1 MYFNTFFGYL
11 VTQVAQILE
20 DYGFEVTRD
29 TMMFHITTDNV
40 PEVIQQ
46 LYQEDRFSSDEKG
59 NINVL
64 VLREGEEPD
73 MNTMQFMKP
82 LQQWFQLVNATDLV
96 NVIEENQ
103 VLVQFQPIVSL
114 AERQVYGY
122 ECLSRGIAQ
131 DGSIM
136 PPTEL
141 FQQAKDLNLL
151 FNLDRVVRENALR
164 TADAKDVQGS
174 VFINFL
180 PNAIY
185 DPAYCLKTTMEV
197 AESIGL
203 PRERIVFEI
212 VESESF
218 EDVEHLKRILT
229 YYQSRGVRTALDDV
243 GSGYSSLNTLATLRP
258 DIMKLDMHLIRG
270 IDHDKLKQSIFAGL
284 CRIAGDNG
292 IILLA
297 EGVETPEELAYLRDS
312 RVDLVQGYYFS
323 KPLDNPDYLL
333 PADF

>member
-20 DYGFEVTRD
+20 SYGLEVERSEA
-29 TMMFHITTDNV
+29 MFSVRTNDA
-40 PEVIQQ
+40 PSVIQQ
-46 LYQEDRFSSDEKG
+46 LYEDDRFSADEKG

-64 VLREGEEPD
+64 ILHEGESPD
-73 MNTMQFMKP
+73 METMQFMKP

-96 NVIEENQ
+96 NVIENQ
-103 VLVQFQPIVSL
+103 DVRVQFQPIVSL
-114 AERQVYGY
+114 CDRSVYGY

-136 PPTEL
+136 PPADL
-141 FQQAKDLNLL
+141 FKQAKDLKLV
-151 FNLDRVVRENALR
+151 FNLDRVVRENAIR
-164 TADAKDVQGS
+164 TAFNSGVEGY

-185 DPAYCLKTTMEV
+185 DPEYCLKTTMAV
-197 AESIGL
+197 AEEANIE
-203 PRERIVFEI
+203 RERIVFEI

-218 EDVEHLKRILT
+218 EDVDHLKRILS
-229 YYQSRGVRTALDDV
+229 YYQSKGVRTALDDV
-243 GSGYSSLNTLATLRP
+243 GSGYSSLNTLATLKP

-270 IDHDKLKQSIFAGL
+270 IDADKLKQSIFSGL
-284 CRIAGDNG
+284 SRIATDNG

-297 EGVETPEELAYLRDS
+297 EGVETPEELAFLRDS
-312 RVDLVQGYYFS
+312 KVDLVQGYYFS
-323 KPLDNPDYLL
+323 RPLDQPNYAV
-333 PADF
+333 PADV

>member
-11 VTQVAQILE
+11 VTQVAQILQ